1 MSVKPTEQK
10 EEHDEESDDEQDGEV
25 VHYVLFGGACIST
38 YPTIATILQIF
49 IVIILWLI
57 LNALR
62 SKVQVHK
69 RSLSSF
75 FVLFSFPIC
84 IWKMS

>member
-1 MSVKPTEQK
+1 MVLIKPSTPYLPLNKTTTPSLSWGTMSVKPTEQK

-49 IVIILWLI
+49 IVIIL
-57 LNALR
+57 
-62 SKVQVHK
+62 
-69 RSLSSF
+69 
-75 FVLFSFPIC
+75 
-84 IWKMS
+84 